1 MEEASQIQTNMEVN
15 KKLVEIIAEYSRQLE
30 DIKKEM
36 EQIQID

>member
-36 EQIQID
+36 EQTQID